1 MQPMSD
7 PRDLSKNEL
16 AAQALRSFGELRLCV
31 TGSSM
36 LPAVR
41 PDDQL
46 LIRHCRIEEA
56 GQDDIVLFIRQ
67 RRLFAHRVVARSAA
81 HLDYPGRR
89 PGRTRFSG
97 DGERTAGESRPGHPP
112 GGNHRPRIEAGLA
125 GTHGSGTVS
134 PLGNGGAPLHPPARP
149 AGPNGPVTAAAWR
162 SRADICIGG
171 ITVGVRS
178 SNEAFLQLLDER
190 YAGFMVHGVSPD
202 YEFDIELT
210 PRGQGSPDDD
220 VRVYRSN
227 GQWRLERG
235 DFRAEWDPAA
245 RQGRI
250 RQSANPYSIDTVLRI
265 VHTLV
270 LARQGGFLLHAASAV
285 RNGKA
290 FVFAGAS
297 GAGKTTLS
305 RLAPGDADV
314 LSDEISYVRR
324 EAGGYYAYGTPFA
337 GELARAGRTCA
348 RRWTPSTCS
357 PRARKTAS
365 RAWVRPR
372 RRVVS

>member
-1 MQPMSD
+1 M
-7 PRDLSKNEL
+7 
-16 AAQALRSFGELRLCV
+16 
-31 TGSSM
+31 
-36 LPAVR
+36 
-41 PDDQL
+41 
-46 LIRHCRIEEA
+46 
-56 GQDDIVLFIRQ
+56 
-67 RRLFAHRVVARSAA
+67 
-81 HLDYPGRR
+81 
-89 PGRTRFSG
+89 
-97 DGERTAGESRPGHPP
+97 
-112 GGNHRPRIEAGLA
+112 
-125 GTHGSGTVS
+125 
-134 PLGNGGAPLHPPARP
+134 
-149 AGPNGPVTAAAWR
+149 TAAAGR

-190 YAGFMVHGVSPD
+190 YAGFMAHGASPD

-210 PRGQGSPDDD
+210 PPGEGSPDDD

-337 GELARAGRTCA
+337 GELARAGENLRAPLDTVYLLAQGAENRVSGMGKAEAA
-348 RRWTPSTCS
+348 RGILSNMLFFAEDAELVQAVFLSALDLVERVP
-357 PRARKTAS
+357 
-365 RAWVRPR
+365 VRRLTFLPEAGIWDLIQ
-372 RRVVS
+372 